1 MMQLVCAQAGLLE
14 LLSLA
19 TSGGVQPA
27 DLDWP
32 EADIM
37 DCVRYFAG
45 KKIVRSMAG
54 LVA

>member
-19 TSGGVQPA
+19 TSGGVTPA

-32 EADIM
+32 DADIM
-37 DCVRYFAG
+37 DCVLFLLARRLSDPWLG
-45 KKIVRSMAG
+45 
-54 LVA
+54 